1 MCMQLRDDD
10 RCSHDAGGLPGYPIS
25 TAADRTGLSGQVGGQ
40 AGAGAFNTAGRRLLM
55 AEEGHVLGDA
65 MIPGDGQCANGRIGA
80 YCTECPEGQNT
91 TAEGCE

>member
-1 MCMQLRDDD
+1 
-10 RCSHDAGGLPGYPIS
+10 
-25 TAADRTGLSGQVGGQ
+25 
-40 AGAGAFNTAGRRLLM
+40 M

>member
-1 MCMQLRDDD
+1 MNN
-10 RCSHDAGGLPGYPIS
+10 AP
-25 TAADRTGLSGQVGGQ
+25 ATGLTGLRCGPFVEPTDTHVSATAEQRPGSHGGQ